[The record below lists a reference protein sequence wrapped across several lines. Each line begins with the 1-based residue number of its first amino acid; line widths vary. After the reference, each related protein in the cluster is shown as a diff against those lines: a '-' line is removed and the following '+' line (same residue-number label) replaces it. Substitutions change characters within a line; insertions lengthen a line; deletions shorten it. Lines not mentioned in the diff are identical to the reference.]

1 VPTEGCE
8 RVGRAFIHV
17 LSLLHPKPPGSFA
30 PKSEVKVMSQE
41 VHFMSERQDW
51 GTPAE
56 FLKWLK
62 ETKQWEPTL
71 DAAADEKNA
80 KAIHFFTE
88 ADDSLTKDWF
98 GDVWLNPPF
107 GTELPKFMAKCAEQI
122 KNPLVKSIYVLI
134 PARTDTKWFHEIVM
148 PNAYLIYLIKG
159 RFNFRVDNAVEGANA
174 PFPSMLV
181 VYRRNQIVSQRSG
194 ITTLEVPKEA
204 RGFNGS

>member
-1 VPTEGCE
+1 
-8 RVGRAFIHV
+8 
-17 LSLLHPKPPGSFA
+17 
-30 PKSEVKVMSQE
+30 MSHE

-51 GTPAE
+51 GTPRA
-56 FLKWLK
+56 FLEWL
-62 ETKQWEPTL
+62 ETDRSWTPNL
-71 DAAADEKNA
+71 DAAASIRNA
-80 KAIHFFTE
+80 KAPHFFTE
-88 ADDSLTKDWF
+88 DDDSLSKDWF

-107 GTELPKFMAKCAEQI
+107 GNELPKFMKKCAEQI
-122 KNPLVKSIYVLI
+122 KRKEVRSIMVLI

-148 PNAYLIYLIKG
+148 PHAYLIYLIKG

-181 VYRRNQIVSQRSG
+181 LYRKHRLPDAG

>member
-1 VPTEGCE
+1 
-8 RVGRAFIHV
+8 
-17 LSLLHPKPPGSFA
+17 
-30 PKSEVKVMSQE
+30 MSQE

-51 GTPAE
+51 GTPRA
-56 FLKWLK
+56 FLEWL
-62 ETKQWEPTL
+62 ESDRSWTPNL
-71 DAAADEKNA
+71 DAAASIRNA
-80 KAIHFFTE
+80 KAPHFFTE
-88 ADDSLTKDWF
+88 DDDSLSKDWF

-107 GTELPKFMAKCAEQI
+107 GNELPKFMKKCAEQI
-122 KNPLVKSIYVLI
+122 KRKEVRSIMVLI

-148 PNAYLIYLIKG
+148 PHAYLIYLIKG

-181 VYRRNQIVSQRSG
+181 LYRKHRLPDAG

>member
-1 VPTEGCE
+1 
-8 RVGRAFIHV
+8 
-17 LSLLHPKPPGSFA
+17 
-30 PKSEVKVMSQE
+30 MSQE

-51 GTPAE
+51 GTPRA
-56 FLKWLK
+56 FLEWL
-62 ETKQWEPTL
+62 ETDRSWTPNL
-71 DAAADEKNA
+71 DAAASIRNA
-80 KAIHFFTE
+80 KAPHFFTE
-88 ADDSLTKDWF
+88 DDDSLSKDWF

-107 GTELPKFMAKCAEQI
+107 GNELPKFMKKCAEQI
-122 KNPLVKSIYVLI
+122 KRKEVRSIMVLI

-148 PNAYLIYLIKG
+148 PHAYLIYLIKG

-181 VYRRNQIVSQRSG
+181 LYRKHRLPDAG